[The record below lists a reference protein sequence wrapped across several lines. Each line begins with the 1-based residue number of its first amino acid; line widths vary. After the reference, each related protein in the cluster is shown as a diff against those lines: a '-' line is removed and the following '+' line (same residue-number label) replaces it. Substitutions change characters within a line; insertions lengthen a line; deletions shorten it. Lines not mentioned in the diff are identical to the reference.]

1 VVHQPLHRK
10 GGRQGGLKHTAAMSS
25 LPNAPYAKDTIAAVA
40 TANGKGGI
48 GVVRVSGPHARQ
60 VAKELLSKP
69 IAPRQVVY
77 CDFVDAQ
84 KLPIDTGI
92 ALFFQGPR
100 SFTGEDVLELQGH
113 GGPVVLNMLLRRV
126 LALGV
131 RAADAGEFTQRA
143 FLNDKLDL
151 AQAEAVADLIDAQT
165 EQAVRLANRSLQG
178 VFSQQIQ
185 TIVEQVIR
193 LRMLV
198 EATLD
203 FPEEEIDFLEAADAR
218 GQLQTILD
226 SMQQLL
232 SRAAQGA
239 LLRSGL
245 NVVLAGSPNVGKSSL
260 LNALAGQEIAI
271 VTPIAGTTRDKVVQA
286 ISIEGIALN
295 IIDTAGLRETK
306 DTVEQIGIERTWQEI
321 ESADLVLHLRAWD
334 QALVHD
340 ETQQTIDSQ
349 LATVDADAL
358 LDSIRARLSQAQG
371 RRTPIIQVM
380 NKVDLSANQLPRI
393 VTMFD
398 EQNTA
403 QIVVHCSAR
412 LGLGL
417 DLLRQEILKCV
428 GWQNTGDD
436 LILARERQ
444 LVAMSKANE
453 HTLFAQEHV
462 GLGNSRLDLM
472 AEELRLAQAQLS
484 SITGQ
489 FTADDLLGEI
499 FSRFC
504 IGK

>member
-1 VVHQPLHRK
+1 
-10 GGRQGGLKHTAAMSS
+10 MSA
-25 LPNAPYAKDTIAAVA
+25 LPNSKDTIAAIA

-48 GVVRVSGPHARQ
+48 GVVRISGPKARS
-60 VAKELLSKP
+60 VANEVLSKP
-69 IAPRQVVY
+69 IAARQAVY
-77 CDFVDAQ
+77 CDFVDANGAA
-84 KLPIDTGI
+84 IDAGI
-92 ALFFQGPR
+92 ALFFQGPH

-126 LALGV
+126 VSLDV
-131 RAADAGEFTQRA
+131 RVAEAGEFTQRA

-178 VFSQQIQ
+178 VFSEQIQ
-185 TIVEQVIR
+185 TIVEQVIA

-203 FPEEEIDFLEAADAR
+203 FPEEEIDFLEASDAR
-218 GQLQTILD
+218 GQLQIIVD

-232 SRAAQGA
+232 TRAAQGA

-260 LNALAGQEIAI
+260 LNALAGQDIAI
-271 VTPIAGTTRDKVVQA
+271 VTPIAGTTRDKVIQA

-295 IIDTAGLRETK
+295 IIDTAGLCQTD
-306 DTVEQIGIERTWQEI
+306 DTVEKIGIERTWQEI
-321 ESADLVLHLRAWD
+321 ERADLVLHLRAWD
-334 QALVHD
+334 EEQLSNNVQHNND
-340 ETQQTIDSQ
+340 QQF
-349 LATVDADAL
+349 ANAAVDPL
-358 LDSIRARLSQAQG
+358 LDSIRARLSQSQG

-380 NKVDLSANQLPRI
+380 NKVDLSANQIPR
-393 VTMFD
+393 VQTV
-398 EQNTA
+398 EQDNEPT
-403 QIVVHCSAR
+403 QTVVHCSAR
-412 LGLGL
+412 LGVGL
-417 DLLRQEILKCV
+417 DLLRQEILNSI
-428 GWQNTGDD
+428 GWQNAGDD

-444 LVAMSKANE
+444 LVAMRSACAHALVAGE
-453 HTLFAQEHV
+453 HALQ
-462 GLGNSRLDLM
+462 GNSRLDLM

>member
-1 VVHQPLHRK
+1 MRPLP
-10 GGRQGGLKHTAAMSS
+10 LV
-25 LPNAPYAKDTIAAVA
+25 KDTIAAVA

-48 GVVRVSGPHARQ
+48 GVVRISGPRARA
-60 VAKELLSKP
+60 VANTLLSKP
-69 IAPRQVVY
+69 IVARRVLY

-84 KLPIDTGI
+84 RAVIDSGV
-92 ALFFQGPR
+92 ALFFQGPH

-126 LALGV
+126 LELDV
-131 RAADAGEFTQRA
+131 RAAEAGEFTQRA

-218 GQLQTILD
+218 GQLRVILD

-232 SRAAQGA
+232 ARAAQGA

-260 LNALAGQEIAI
+260 LNALAGQDIAI
-271 VTPIAGTTRDKVVQA
+271 VTPIAGTTRDKVIQT
-286 ISIEGIALN
+286 ISIQGIALN
-295 IIDTAGLRETK
+295 IIDTAGLRETN
-306 DTVEQIGIERTWQEI
+306 DPVEQIGIARTWQEI
-321 ESADLVLHLRAWD
+321 EQADLVLHLQAWD
-334 QALVHD
+334 QGLVENAASPIKTD
-340 ETQQTIDSQ
+340 RE
-349 LATVDADAL
+349 ADVTANSL
-358 LDSIRARLSQAQG
+358 LDRIRLRLGQAHG
-371 RRTPIIQVM
+371 RWTPIIQVM
-380 NKVDLSANQLPRI
+380 NKVDLAVNREPR
-393 VTMFD
+393 VEHPTD
-398 EQNTA
+398 EVDSVQS
-403 QIVVHCSAR
+403 VVHCSAR

-417 DLLRQEILKCV
+417 DLLRQEILKSV

-444 LVAMSKANE
+444 LIAIRKATE
-453 HTLFAQEHV
+453 HALIAQEHAA
-462 GLGNSRLDLM
+462 LGNTGLELM
-472 AEELRLAQAQLS
+472 AEELRLAQNQLS

>member
-1 VVHQPLHRK
+1 
-10 GGRQGGLKHTAAMSS
+10 MSS

-48 GVVRVSGPHARQ
+48 GVVRVSGPQARQ

-69 IAPRQVVY
+69 IVPRQVLY

-84 KLPIDTGI
+84 NLPIDTGI
-92 ALFFQGPR
+92 ALFFQGPH

-178 VFSQQIQ
+178 VFSKQIQ

-245 NVVLAGSPNVGKSSL
+245 NVVLAGAPNVGKSSL
-260 LNALAGQEIAI
+260 LNALAGQDIAI

-286 ISIEGIALN
+286 INIEGIALN

-321 ESADLVLHLRAWD
+321 GSADLVLHLQAWD
-334 QALVHD
+334 QELVLD
-340 ETQQTIDSQ
+340 ETQHTTDSQ
-349 LATVDADAL
+349 LATVNADAL
-358 LDSIRARLSQAQG
+358 LDSIRARLSQAQA

-380 NKVDLSANQLPRI
+380 NKVDLSANHLAR
-393 VTMFD
+393 VETLLD
-398 EQNTA
+398 EQNSPQT
-403 QIVVHCSAR
+403 VVHCSAR

-417 DLLRQEILKCV
+417 DLLKQEILKCV

-444 LVAMSKANE
+444 LVAMRKAHQ
-453 HTLFAQEHV
+453 HTVLAQAHAA
-462 GLGNSRLDLM
+462 LGNNRLDLM
-472 AEELRLAQAQLS
+472 AEELRLAQALLS

>member
-1 VVHQPLHRK
+1 M
-10 GGRQGGLKHTAAMSS
+10 TS
-25 LPNAPYAKDTIAAVA
+25 LPKVSYVKDTIAAVA

-48 GVVRVSGPHARQ
+48 GVVRVSGPNARL

-69 IAPRQVVY
+69 IVPRQVLY

-84 KLPIDTGI
+84 RTAIDTGI
-92 ALFFQGPR
+92 ALFFQGPH

-321 ESADLVLHLRAWD
+321 ESADLVLHLRAW
-334 QALVHD
+334 
-340 ETQQTIDSQ
+340 EIDSQ
-349 LATVDADAL
+349 LATVDPDAL
-358 LDSIRARLSQAQG
+358 LDSIRARLSQAQS

-380 NKVDLSANQLPRI
+380 NKVDLSTNQSPR
-393 VTMFD
+393 VETLTD
-398 EQNTA
+398 EQNSPQT
-403 QIVVHCSAR
+403 VVHCSAR
-412 LGLGL
+412 LALGL

-428 GWQNTGDD
+428 GWQNSGDD

-444 LVAMSKANE
+444 LVAMRKAHQ
-453 HTLFAQEHV
+453 HTVFAQGHAA
-462 GLGNSRLDLM
+462 LGNSRLDLM

>member
-1 VVHQPLHRK
+1 MRF
-10 GGRQGGLKHTAAMSS
+10 
-25 LPNAPYAKDTIAAVA
+25 LPNAKDTIAAVA

-48 GVVRVSGPHARQ
+48 GVVRVSGPMAQ
-60 VAKELLSKP
+60 QLALKLLSKP
-69 IAPRQVVY
+69 VSPRKAVY
-77 CDFVDAQ
+77 CDFIDAQ
-84 KLPIDTGI
+84 GAPIDSGI
-92 ALFFQGPR
+92 ALYFQKPH
-100 SFTGEDVLELQGH
+100 SFTGDDVLELQGH
-113 GGPVVLNMLLRRV
+113 GGPVVLNMLLRRI
-126 LALGV
+126 LDLGV
-131 RAADAGEFTQRA
+131 RIAEAGEFTQRA

-178 VFSQQIQ
+178 VFSAQIQ
-185 TIVEQVIR
+185 TIVEQVIG

-218 GQLQTILD
+218 GKLNQILD
-226 SMQQLL
+226 SMKALL
-232 SRAAQGA
+232 ARAAQGA
-239 LLRSGL
+239 LLRNGL

-260 LNALAGQEIAI
+260 LNALAGQDVAI

-286 ISIEGIALN
+286 ISIEGIAIN
-295 IIDTAGLRETK
+295 MIDTAGLRQTD

-321 ESADLVLHLRAWD
+321 ERADLVLHLQAWD
-334 QALVHD
+334 QQSSAGAR
-340 ETQQTIDSQ
+340 ET
-349 LATVDADAL
+349 DAL
-358 LDSIRARLSQAQG
+358 LDSIRARLEQADG
-371 RRTPIIQVM
+371 RRTPVIQVM
-380 NKVDLSANQLPRI
+380 NKVDLSANPSAR
-393 VTMFD
+393 VDKKD
-398 EQNTA
+398 EQKNDRTLA
-403 QIVVHCSAR
+403 SVVVHCSAR

-417 DLLRQEILKCV
+417 DLLRQEILASI

-444 LVAMSKANE
+444 LLAMRQAYE
-453 HTLFAQEHV
+453 HTLAAQEHAA
-462 GLGNSRLDLM
+462 LGNARLDLM